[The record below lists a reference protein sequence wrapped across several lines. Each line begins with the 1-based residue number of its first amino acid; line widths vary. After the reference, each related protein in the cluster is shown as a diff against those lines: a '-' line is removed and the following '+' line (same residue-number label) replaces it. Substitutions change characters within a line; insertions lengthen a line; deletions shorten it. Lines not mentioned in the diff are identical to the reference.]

1 MCSAQMDGGGPGK
14 GCGQMGEGGQLAR
27 CGQMGA
33 GGAGLSRGRGAR
45 WGQMQEHRRGML

>member
-27 CGQMGA
+27 CGQ
-33 GGAGLSRGRGAR
+33 GG
-45 WGQMQEHRRGML
+45 QV